1 MSLVWINTNA
11 ILDGTFYQRRRTVR
25 NAVHDQGVDV
35 RANQESEGSNW
46 QV

>member
-11 ILDGTFYQRRRTVR
+11 ILDEMFYQRRRTVE
-25 NAVHDQGVDV
+25 NAMHDQGVDV

-46 QV
+46 HV